1 MQLQSTRLVTVTNWV
16 AVLVYMFWLQQV
28 EPKEIDK
35 VGKDVKCI
43 ANCETHD
50 VCRTLCSHFVC
61 TVDLHKCSVT
71 S

>member
-1 MQLQSTRLVTVTNWV
+1 MQLQSTRLVTVSTLKLVVVTVTNWV
-16 AVLVYMFWLQQV
+16 AVLVHMFWLQQV

-50 VCRTLCSHFVC
+50 VRT
-61 TVDLHKCSVT
+61 
-71 S
+71 